1 MLENRLKESLLKIL
15 EDKDNGIYRTLEM
28 IDAINHYD
36 NSLENLNYYENDE
49 EFFNM
54 FFYNNPMEAVRASYY
69 GDYKY
74 LDEYVKIDLNGNLKS
89 SWKYELYFE
98 LTENVNEIIDRLVE
112 LMEKDSDIK
121 EIVDELLEN
130 ESVNIQ

>member
-28 IDAINHYD
+28 IDAVNRYD

-74 LDEYVKIDLNGNLKS
+74 LDEFVKIDLNGNLKS
-89 SWKYELYFE
+89 SWKYELYGE
-98 LTENVNEIIDRLVE
+98 LIENVSGIIDRLVE

-130 ESVNIQ
+130 ESINM

>member
-28 IDAINHYD
+28 IDAINCYD

-74 LDEYVKIDLNGNLKS
+74 SDEFVKIDLNGNLKS
-89 SWKYELYFE
+89 SWKYELYGE
-98 LTENVNEIIDRLVE
+98 LIDNVSGIIDRLVE

-130 ESVNIQ
+130 ESINM